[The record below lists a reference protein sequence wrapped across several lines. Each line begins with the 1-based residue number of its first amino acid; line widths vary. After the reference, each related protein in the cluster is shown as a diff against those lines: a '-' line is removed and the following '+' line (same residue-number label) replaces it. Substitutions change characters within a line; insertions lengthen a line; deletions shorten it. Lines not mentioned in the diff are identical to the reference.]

1 MGFELQSSQDSE
13 KRSKPTTV
21 NFQDLYNVYK
31 EEEKK
36 KRKRFPS
43 APHHQIMTS
52 YQVRITQ
59 KGSKRVI
66 TLKNEVKFYV
76 TV

>member
-36 KRKRFPS
+36 KGNVS
-43 APHHQIMTS
+43 LQL
-52 YQVRITQ
+52 RIT
-59 KGSKRVI
+59 R
-66 TLKNEVKFYV
+66 
-76 TV
+76 